1 MPPRDDYHAHSRKLL
16 MPAPSA
22 SATHRIVDAYYWS
35 LKLVMAVLL
44 AAMVFLVFG
53 NVVLRYVFNSGIAIS
68 EELSRWLFVW
78 MVFLG
83 AIVGLREHA
92 HLGVDSFV
100 KMLSPMGRKICYAL
114 SHALML
120 YASVLLTEGSW
131 KQTVLNW
138 DTTAPASGL
147 SVGLFYAAG
156 LVFGAASIPILLHD
170 LYRLLSGQLA
180 TSELIAISESEEQV
194 PATSTAANG
203 NDRQ

>member
-1 MPPRDDYHAHSRKLL
+1 MK
-16 MPAPSA
+16 
-22 SATHRIVDAYYWS
+22 TIVDAYFW
-35 LKLVMAVLL
+35 LLRATIAVLL
-44 AAMVFLVFG
+44 AAMVVLVFG
-53 NVVLRYVFNSGIAIS
+53 NVVLRYGFNSGIAIS

-83 AIVGLREHA
+83 AIIGMREHA

-100 KMLSPMGRKICYAL
+100 KVLPPYGRKACYGL

-138 DTTAPASGL
+138 DTVAPASGL

-156 LVFGAASIPILLHD
+156 IVFGASSCAIIIHE
-170 LYRLLSGQLA
+170 LYRLLTGKIA
-180 TSELIAISESEEQV
+180 DADLIAISESEELPQSPGV
-194 PATSTAANG
+194 EHGKSQA
-203 NDRQ
+203 

>member
-1 MPPRDDYHAHSRKLL
+1 M
-16 MPAPSA
+16 SA
-22 SATHRIVDAYYWS
+22 SSSTATSRIVEAYYRS
-35 LKLVMAVLL
+35 IKITMAVLL
-44 AAMVFLVFG
+44 AAMVILVFG

-100 KMLSPMGRKICYAL
+100 KLLSPMGRKICYAL
-114 SHALML
+114 SHVLML

-156 LVFGAASIPILLHD
+156 LVFGVASIPILLHD
-170 LYRLLSGQLA
+170 LYRLLTGQLA
-180 TSELIAISESEEQV
+180 TSELIAISESEEHG
-194 PATSTAANG
+194 PATPAPANG
-203 NDRQ
+203 NDRR

>member
-1 MPPRDDYHAHSRKLL
+1 

-22 SATHRIVDAYYWS
+22 SVTHRVIDAYYWS

-44 AAMVFLVFG
+44 AAMVVLVFG
-53 NVVLRYVFNSGIAIS
+53 NVVLRYIFNSGIAIS

-100 KMLSPMGRKICYAL
+100 KLLSPTGRKICFAL

-156 LVFGAASIPILLHD
+156 LVFGVASIPILLHD
-170 LYRLLSGQLA
+170 LYRLFTGQIA
-180 TSELIAISESEEQV
+180 SDDLIAISESEEHV
-194 PATSTAANG
+194 PAPPAAANG
-203 NDRQ
+203 NDRR

>member
-1 MPPRDDYHAHSRKLL
+1 
-16 MPAPSA
+16 MPASSI
-22 SATHRIVDAYYWS
+22 SATNRIVDGYYNAI
-35 LKLVMAVLL
+35 KIIMAVLL
-44 AAMVFLVFG
+44 AAMVVLVFG

-100 KMLSPMGRKICYAL
+100 KMLSPMGRKICFVL

-147 SVGLFYAAG
+147 SVGMFYAAG
-156 LVFGAASIPILLHD
+156 LVFGVASIPILLHN
-170 LYRLLSGQLA
+170 LYRLLTGQLA
-180 TSELIAISESEEQV
+180 TSELIAVSESEEHV
-194 PATSTAANG
+194 PATPAAANG
-203 NDRQ
+203 NDRR

>member
-1 MPPRDDYHAHSRKLL
+1 
-16 MPAPSA
+16 MPAS
-22 SATHRIVDAYYWS
+22 STTATSRIVEAYYRS
-35 LKLVMAVLL
+35 IKIVMAVLL
-44 AAMVFLVFG
+44 AAMVVLVFG

-100 KMLSPMGRKICYAL
+100 KLLSPTGRKICYAL

-120 YASVLLTEGSW
+120 YASILLTEGSW

-156 LVFGAASIPILLHD
+156 LVFGVASIPILLHD
-170 LYRLLSGQLA
+170 LYRLFTGQVS
-180 TSELIAISESEEQV
+180 TDDLIAISESEEQV
-194 PATSTAANG
+194 PATSSHANG
-203 NDRQ
+203 NDRR

>member
-1 MPPRDDYHAHSRKLL
+1 M
-16 MPAPSA
+16 SA
-22 SATHRIVDAYYWS
+22 SSTTAISRIAEVYYRS
-35 LKLVMAVLL
+35 IKIVMAVLL
-44 AAMVFLVFG
+44 AAMVVLVFG

-100 KMLSPMGRKICYAL
+100 KLLSPTGRKICYAL
-114 SHALML
+114 SHVLML

-156 LVFGAASIPILLHD
+156 LVFGVASIPILLHD
-170 LYRLLSGQLA
+170 LFRLLTGQLA
-180 TSELIAISESEEQV
+180 TSELIAVSESEEHV
-194 PATSTAANG
+194 PAAVTAANG
-203 NDRQ
+203 NDRR

>member
-1 MPPRDDYHAHSRKLL
+1 
-16 MPAPSA
+16 MPAS
-22 SATHRIVDAYYWS
+22 STTATSRIVEAYYRS
-35 LKLVMAVLL
+35 IKIVMAVLL
-44 AAMVFLVFG
+44 AAMVVLVFG

-100 KMLSPMGRKICYAL
+100 KLLSPTGRKICYAL
-114 SHALML
+114 SHMLML

-156 LVFGAASIPILLHD
+156 LVFGVASIPILLHD
-170 LYRLLSGQLA
+170 LYRLLTGQLA
-180 TSELIAISESEEQV
+180 TSALIAISESEEHV
-194 PATSTAANG
+194 PAAPAPANG
-203 NDRQ
+203 NDRR

>member
-1 MPPRDDYHAHSRKLL
+1 
-16 MPAPSA
+16 MPAS
-22 SATHRIVDAYYWS
+22 STTATSRIVEAYYRS
-35 LKLVMAVLL
+35 IKIVMAVLL
-44 AAMVFLVFG
+44 AAMVVLVFG

-100 KMLSPMGRKICYAL
+100 KLLSPMGRKICYAL
-114 SHALML
+114 SHVLML

-156 LVFGAASIPILLHD
+156 LVFGVASIPILLHD
-170 LYRLLSGQLA
+170 LYRLFSGQLA
-180 TSELIAISESEEQV
+180 TSELITISESEEHV
-194 PATSTAANG
+194 PAAPAPANG
-203 NDRQ
+203 NDRR

>member
-1 MPPRDDYHAHSRKLL
+1 M
-16 MPAPSA
+16 SA
-22 SATHRIVDAYYWS
+22 SSTTATSRIVEAYYRS
-35 LKLVMAVLL
+35 IKIVMAVLL
-44 AAMVFLVFG
+44 AAMVILVFG

-100 KMLSPMGRKICYAL
+100 KLLSPTGRKICYAL

-156 LVFGAASIPILLHD
+156 LVFGVASIPILLHD
-170 LYRLLSGQLA
+170 LYRLLTGQLA
-180 TSELIAISESEEQV
+180 TSELIAISESEEHV
-194 PATSTAANG
+194 PATPAPANG
-203 NDRQ
+203 NDRR

>member
-1 MPPRDDYHAHSRKLL
+1 M
-16 MPAPSA
+16 SA
-22 SATHRIVDAYYWS
+22 SSTTAISRIAEVYYRS
-35 LKLVMAVLL
+35 IKIVMAVLL
-44 AAMVFLVFG
+44 AAMVVLVFG

-100 KMLSPMGRKICYAL
+100 KVLSPMGRKVCYAL

-156 LVFGAASIPILLHD
+156 LVFGVASIPILLHD
-170 LYRLLSGQLA
+170 LFRLLTGQLA
-180 TSELIAISESEEQV
+180 TSELIAVSESEEHV
-194 PATSTAANG
+194 PAAVTAANG
-203 NDRQ
+203 NDRR

>member
-1 MPPRDDYHAHSRKLL
+1 M
-16 MPAPSA
+16 SA
-22 SATHRIVDAYYWS
+22 SSTTAISRIVEVYYRS
-35 LKLVMAVLL
+35 IKIVMAVLL
-44 AAMVFLVFG
+44 AAMVVLVFG

-100 KMLSPMGRKICYAL
+100 KLLSPMGRKICYAL
-114 SHALML
+114 SHVLML

-156 LVFGAASIPILLHD
+156 LVFGVASIPILLHD
-170 LYRLLSGQLA
+170 LYRLLTGQLA
-180 TSELIAISESEEQV
+180 TSELIAISESEEHA
-194 PATSTAANG
+194 PATPAPANG
-203 NDRQ
+203 NERR

>member
-1 MPPRDDYHAHSRKLL
+1 
-16 MPAPSA
+16 MPAS
-22 SATHRIVDAYYWS
+22 STTATSRIVESYYRS
-35 LKLVMAVLL
+35 IKIVMAVLL
-44 AAMVFLVFG
+44 AAMVVLVFG

-100 KMLSPMGRKICYAL
+100 KLLSPMGRKICYAL

-156 LVFGAASIPILLHD
+156 LVFGVASIPILLHD
-170 LYRLLSGQLA
+170 LYRLFSGQLA
-180 TSELIAISESEEQV
+180 TSELITISESEEHV
-194 PATSTAANG
+194 PAAPAPANG
-203 NDRQ
+203 NDRR